1 MRNRWI
7 VTGLTGCAACLA
19 LGPGC
24 ADDTTQAKQSE
35 EPVALRD
42 GEAAAPTLLD
52 RTMRGIDG
60 SEQDLSRY
68 RGKVVL
74 VVNVASECGLTPQ
87 YEGLQSLYEQKMD
100 QGFVVLGFPANN
112 FGGQEPGTD
121 AQIVQFCTENYSVT
135 FPMFSKISVLG
146 EDQDALFA
154 SLSARS
160 EEPSW
165 NFTKYLIDRDGNL
178 VQRFDPR
185 TKPDDPG
192 LVERID
198 GLLGQG

>member
-1 MRNRWI
+1 M
-7 VTGLTGCAACLA
+7 TG
-19 LGPGC
+19 P
-24 ADDTTQAKQSE
+24 
-35 EPVALRD
+35 
-42 GEAAAPTLLD
+42 
-52 RTMRGIDG
+52 M
-60 SEQDLSRY
+60 
-68 RGKVVL
+68 
-74 VVNVASECGLTPQ
+74 
-87 YEGLQSLYEQKMD
+87 
-100 QGFVVLGFPANN
+100 
-112 FGGQEPGTD
+112 
-121 AQIVQFCTENYSVT
+121 SV
-135 FPMFSKISVLG
+135 
-146 EDQDALFA
+146 LFA